1 MYIVLLGAPGSGK
14 GTQAKRL
21 QKLLSLMHVASGDLF
36 RDNLKRKTL
45 LGELA
50 RTFMDRGDLVP
61 DDVTIKMLRERWQR
75 PDVASGVILDG
86 FPRTLAQAQAL
97 DELLGSLGRKLDR
110 VLYLDVSDEELV
122 NRLSSRVVCKE
133 CQRPFHLIF
142 NPFEI
147 CPESRCKGEFLY
159 QRSDD
164 KPETVAARLGT
175 FHEQTRPLIDY
186 FGKRNLLEKI
196 DGQGS
201 LDEVT
206 RRIERVVQQPG

>member
-21 QKLLSLMHVASGDLF
+21 QKRMSLPHVASGDLF
-36 RDNLKRKTL
+36 RDNLKRETK
-45 LGELA
+45 LGQLA

-61 DDVTIKMLRERWQR
+61 DDVTIEMLRERLRR

-97 DELLGSLGRKLDR
+97 DEMLKSMGRKLDQ
-110 VLYLDVSDEELV
+110 VVCLEVSDEELV
-122 NRLSSRVVCKE
+122 NRLSNRVVCGE

-147 CPESRCKGEFLY
+147 CPESRCRGEFLC
-159 QRSDD
+159 QRDDD
-164 KPETVAARLGT
+164 KPETVGARLET
-175 FHEQTRPLIDY
+175 FHEQARPLIDY
-186 FGKRNLLEKI
+186 FGKRNLLESI
-196 DGQGS
+196 EGLGS
-201 LDEVT
+201 LDEVA
-206 RRIERVVQQPG
+206 RRIEEVVH